1 MTPHDRPLVVSTLAP
16 LLLNAGVGIVI
27 VAQLWSFVPIAAAI
41 ALAGWGTALALA
53 PRQSRFLLATIV
65 YVPLV
70 MLAIGAE
77 LDAAGTST
85 VRQFFTAMDS
95 GAAGALMF
103 LLVRRV

>member
-1 MTPHDRPLVVSTLAP
+1 MTPHDRPLAVSTLAP
-16 LLLNAGVGIVI
+16 LLLNAAVGIVI

-53 PRQSRFLLATIV
+53 PRPSRFLLAAIV

>member
-1 MTPHDRPLVVSTLAP
+1 
-16 LLLNAGVGIVI
+16 LNAAVGIVI
-27 VAQLWSFVPIAAAI
+27 VAQVWNVVPIASAI
-41 ALAGWGTALALA
+41 ALAGWGTALGLA
-53 PRQSRFLLATIV
+53 PRRGRFLLAAIV

-77 LDAAGTST
+77 LDAASTST
-85 VRQFFTAMDS
+85 LRQFFAALDS

>member
-1 MTPHDRPLVVSTLAP
+1 MTPHDRTLSASTLAP
-16 LLLNAGVGIVI
+16 LLLNAAVGIVI
-27 VAQLWSFVPIAAAI
+27 VAQAWNVVPIAGAI
-41 ALAGWGTALALA
+41 ALAGWGTALGLGAR
-53 PRQSRFLLATIV
+53 PGRFLLAAIV

-77 LDAAGTST
+77 LDAASTST
-85 VRQFFTAMDS
+85 WRQFFTAVDS